1 MKEQAPLDRE
11 LPDRGVINNLGH
23 GENYHFSPSVMKIPT
38 WKWPQT
44 DNKNWFEMDA
54 TQYVNNTGNVLQEAS
69 LLEMLFLAVI

>member
-1 MKEQAPLDRE
+1 
-11 LPDRGVINNLGH
+11 
-23 GENYHFSPSVMKIPT
+23 MKIPT